1 MDVDQ
6 TASLFGISAEFLG
19 AGFGLAIGLINFVIL
34 MRVAEATERA
44 AKRPGGSD
52 GARILRWV
60 AWADLAVFP
69 LIGFFIAPMLL
80 P

>member
-1 MDVDQ
+1 MALDQ
-6 TASLFGISAEFLG
+6 TASLFGISAELLG
-19 AGFGLAIGLINFVIL
+19 ALFGLALGLVNFVIL
-34 MRVAEATERA
+34 LRVADATERA

-52 GARILRWV
+52 GARILRYV

-69 LIGFFIAPMLL
+69 LIGYYVGPLAL